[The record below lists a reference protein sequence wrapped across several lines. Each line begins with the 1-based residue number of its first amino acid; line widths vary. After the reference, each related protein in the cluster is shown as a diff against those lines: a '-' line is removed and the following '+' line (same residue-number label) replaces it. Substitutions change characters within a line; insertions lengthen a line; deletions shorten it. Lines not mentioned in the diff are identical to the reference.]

1 MNKKTKILSKMSDD
15 MALFGK
21 ITMPNMFSSNIAP
34 FHHDL
39 YEMFQNNDLKKICIQ
54 APRHHAK
61 SSIGACVFPIHHL
74 VFGEGPKLIL
84 LCSKTL
90 GHSIRLLDTI
100 KNVLEYS
107 MPFRA
112 LFGYWGQHSAKAW
125 TKTDIVLKDGSLIT
139 TRGTGQQVIGLKHG
153 DQRPTLVI
161 VDDPEDM
168 NNTKTAE
175 AMDMNL
181 KWLLTQLLPGMD
193 AKKGRIV
200 IIGTPQH
207 QRCIVETLPS
217 MSGWL
222 CKKYK
227 ALQDDG
233 KSSLWKEM
241 WPADKLKAEKAD
253 LESIGKVSM
262 FYREYQC
269 EIVGDEDQLFK
280 SEDIQYYDG
289 RIELN
294 DEKEPVLHLKEPFEA
309 ELPVH
314 TFMGV
319 DPASSTRQTA
329 DYSAIVPIAID
340 RDDNRYILPYYRKR
354 VKPMDLADAV
364 MVWFN
369 RFRPQKTKIE
379 TVGYQE
385 MLRDYLRRKCEDM
398 NIFIPGLEV
407 KNSPRMPK
415 SVRLEGLQPPF
426 CRKKVFIRKDMSE
439 LEDELLMYPRGK
451 HDDLLDGLYYAM
463 KGCYKPHAPSHD
475 NTTSQKDKR
484 GTFSDFDWMTL

>member
-1 MNKKTKILSKMSDD
+1 

-21 ITMPNMFSSNIAP
+21 ITMPNMFTSSIAS
-34 FHHDL
+34 FHHEL
-39 YEMFQNNDLKKICIQ
+39 YEIFENEELRKVCIQ

-107 MPFRA
+107 MPFRS

-125 TKTDIVLKDGSLIT
+125 TKTEIVLKDGSLIT

-168 NNTKTAE
+168 NNTKTTE
-175 AMDMNL
+175 AMDLNL

-200 IIGTPQH
+200 VIGTPQH

-217 MSGWL
+217 MGGWK
-222 CKKYK
+222 CKKFK

-233 KSSLWKEM
+233 KSSLWEDM
-241 WPADKLKAEKAD
+241 WPAEKLIAEKKD

-269 EIVGDEDQLFK
+269 EIVGDEDQLF
-280 SEDIQYYDG
+280 SGEDIQHYDG

-294 DEKEPVLHLKEPFEA
+294 EDDEPILHLKKPFEA
-309 ELPVH
+309 EIPVH
-314 TFMGV
+314 VFMGV

-329 DYSAIVPIAID
+329 DYSTIVPIAVD
-340 RDDNRYILPYYRKR
+340 ADDNRYVLPYYRKR

-364 MVWFN
+364 LAWFG
-369 RFRPQKTKIE
+369 RYKPQKTKIE

-385 MLRDYLRRKCEDM
+385 MLRDYLRRKCEDTD
-398 NIFIPGLEV
+398 IYIPGLEV
-407 KNSPRMPK
+407 KNSPRTPK
-415 SVRLEGLQPPF
+415 SVRLESLQPFF
-426 CRKKVFIRKDMSE
+426 CRKKMFIGERMNE

-463 KGCYKPHAPSHD
+463 KGSYKPHAPLRN
-475 NTTSQKDKR
+475 NTTGLKKER
-484 GTFSDFDWMTL
+484 GSISNFDWMVL